1 MKRTTLIATIL
12 FCATSALGQSLWSYD
27 DHSMSLQ
34 IPEMSLV
41 TIMPA
46 NHTINLSLSLPIRAG
61 AKPGTGD
68 SSVDNKTWL
77 NYSCSVR
84 QNGAYRKVYAQITS
98 GNVPEGIDLQLKVS
112 NLRFKGRGRWGR
124 RYATRTVL
132 TNQPQ
137 VVVYRIGGGCTRRG
151 SRYGHQLTYS
161 LKLKDIDDLI
171 VKEPKTYV
179 TVTYT
184 ISD

>member
-1 MKRTTLIATIL
+1 MRFLTIIAAF
-12 FCATSALGQSLWSYD
+12 FCLSHPAFGQSLWSYD
-27 DHSMSLQ
+27 DHSMSLK

-46 NHTINLSLSLPIRAG
+46 NHTVNLSLSLPVRAG

-68 SSVDNKTWL
+68 SSVDDKTWL
-77 NYSCSVR
+77 NYSCSVK
-84 QNGAYRKVYAQITS
+84 QKGAHRKVYAQITS
-98 GNVPEGIDLQLKVS
+98 GNVPDGIDLELQVS
-112 NLRFKGRGRWGR
+112 NLKLKGRGKCGR
-124 RYATRTVL
+124 RYTTKTVL

-137 VVVYRIGGGCTRRG
+137 VVVCRIGGGCTRRG
-151 SRYGHQLTYS
+151 KQYGHQLTYS
-161 LKLKDIDDLI
+161 IKLKDIDDLI